1 MAYSIWDTN
10 NQASQVDPITGL
22 PAVNNQLTSQNS
34 IWGDSGNPFGQGNAN
49 NIAGLSGTDSNAIAN
64 LGGNEGN
71 SFWGSAD
78 TWNNVSQG
86 IGAVGSLANTYLG
99 FQQLGQA
106 EDQLAFQKE
115 AFWSNYNQQVAD
127 REESARRRAIASTGE
142 DPTA

>member
-10 NQASQVDPITGL
+10 NQASQVNPITGL

-34 IWGDSGNPFGQGNAN
+34 IWGDSGNPFSQGDTNT
-49 NIAGLSGTDSNAIAN
+49 IAGISGTDTNN
-64 LGGNEGN
+64 LSTLGDTG
-71 SFWGSAD
+71 SFWNNAN
-78 TWNNVSQG
+78 TWGNISQG

-142 DPTA
+142 DPSA

>member
-1 MAYSIWDTN
+1 MAYSIWDTS

-34 IWGDSGNPFGQGNAN
+34 IWGDSGNPFGQGDAN
-49 NIAGLSGTDSNAIAN
+49 TIAGLSGTDSNGIQQ
-64 LGGNEGN
+64 LGSNNPN
-71 SFWGSAD
+71 SFWGNAG
-78 TWNNVSQG
+78 TWEGIGQG
-86 IGAVGSLANTYLG
+86 LGAVGSLANTYLG